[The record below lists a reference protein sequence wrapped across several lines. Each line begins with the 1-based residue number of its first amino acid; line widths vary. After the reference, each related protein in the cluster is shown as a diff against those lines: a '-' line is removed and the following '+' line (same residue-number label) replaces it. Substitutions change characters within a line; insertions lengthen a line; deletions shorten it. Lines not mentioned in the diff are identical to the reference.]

1 MLVTKYSKILPE
13 STKKCLVQIGA
24 HAGHE
29 AGILENAGYKAIAWI
44 EADPDVFTQLQ
55 SNLKK
60 HNKAEHTAY
69 NALVTADSDKKYQFY
84 RYSNNG
90 ASSSIF
96 QPTELF
102 AQAFEGVLLTEESVE
117 LTSTSLDDFTRL
129 NSLSPTTLIIDVQ
142 GAELEVLKGAKQ
154 ILSLVDVVEIE
165 ISQQAIYEGGSLFS
179 QVDSFLKDAGFK
191 RVTHVPWHGDVLY
204 INPKNFTFNS
214 VLKIK
219 ILSSIYWILYVLN
232 LFKRF
237 VVLLLSHPSGILT
250 KIRSRVF
257 KL

>member
-142 GAELEVLKGAKQ
+142 GAELEVLKWAKQ

-204 INPKNFTFNS
+204 VQSELATTKFLFDSLPI
-214 VLKIK
+214 
-219 ILSSIYWILYVLN
+219 SSKY
-232 LFKRF
+232 LFEYYLGYLKRF
-237 VVLLLSHPSGILT
+237 FPLLLKRPHYAMKKLASRLT
-250 KIRSRVF
+250 
-257 KL
+257 